1 MITLL
6 PFFHFSNLICC
17 SYSFYNYLVAREWT
31 EWNDDTVYN
40 LTNYCNEISN
50 KNTLLRFNNLY
61 NWRFFNNIKIYGYPF
76 FRGLSKQNEIG
87 RAASGCSLSRR
98 PVYIKRIHTFLLI
111 KLNINIQ
118 FWTGGHVIERLT
130 LRIFYYI
137 KCFGHN
143 GNSLSNLMPVALAS
157 TPHETLGFH
166 YDFGKRC

>member
-1 MITLL
+1 MDTDD
-6 PFFHFSNLICC
+6 N
-17 SYSFYNYLVAREWT
+17 T
-31 EWNDDTVYN
+31 EQ
-40 LTNYCNEISN
+40 L

-61 NWRFFNNIKIYGYPF
+61 NWRFFNNIKIYRYPF

-87 RAASGCSLSRR
+87 RAASSCSLSRR
-98 PVYIKRIHTFLLI
+98 PVYIKRIHIFLLI

-143 GNSLSNLMPVALAS
+143 GNSLQFDAGGAGLN
-157 TPHETLGFH
+157 PHVSITILENVVNWNGIRRIVNKYFKN
-166 YDFGKRC
+166 Y